1 MPRIPLWCLLAV
13 FCDFVVGVSC
23 AAQDATPSAD
33 TDAIRIRVSVCSV
46 RGEVTVPDDLADA
59 GPLIEQLRKE
69 GKIEWLDT
77 TRCSILDGKST
88 KVAIGAR
95 RSVST
100 GGAAVLPMRSTR
112 SGGSVP
118 EQRSGAGGPA
128 PEIPA
133 AAIDRAFQR
142 LDADGNGELSKAEM
156 QFARQRSGLDL
167 SNQSEPVTKAQFS
180 ELYRQRLSRTMVQTA
195 NPFNG
200 NRAAVSFES
209 VLTGSS
215 LTLSSGREADGS
227 VLTKIV
233 FDSNQLEELS
243 ASNTTPADKEESTE
257 AHAENRSPS
266 ATTASTSDMTAARA
280 DAIVKLIPGKV
291 RVIQTSVSDQEH
303 SGRSILVF
311 VSLVATR

>member
-1 MPRIPLWCLLAV
+1 MPQIPLWCLLAV
-13 FCDFVVGVSC
+13 CCLSVCDHRC
-23 AAQDATPSAD
+23 AAQDATPFAD
-33 TDAIRIRVSVCSV
+33 TDAIRIRVSVCSI

-69 GKIEWLDT
+69 GKIGWLDT
-77 TRCSILDGKST
+77 TRCSILDGTSA

-118 EQRSGAGGPA
+118 EQRRGAGGSA
-128 PEIPA
+128 AEIPA

-180 ELYRQRLSRTMVQTA
+180 ELYRQRLSTRTAQQP
-195 NPFNG
+195 NPFGG
-200 NRAAVSFES
+200 NRGTTSFES

-215 LTLSSGREADGS
+215 LTLTPQREADGS
-227 VLTKIV
+227 VSVKIV
-233 FDSNQLEELS
+233 FDSNQLEGRS
-243 ASNTTPADKEESTE
+243 ASTAVAEEGESAETPAD
-257 AHAENRSPS
+257 NGSPS
-266 ATTASTSDMTAARA
+266 SLAESPSDMTTART
-280 DAIVKLIPGKV
+280 DSVVKLIPGKV
-291 RVIQTSVSDQEH
+291 RVIRTSLSDQEH

-311 VSLVATR
+311 VSLGSTK